1 MKKRTLLTIVVAAG
15 LASCTTSVPKAN
27 LKTELDTL
35 SYSVGLANTR
45 GLKDYLFNQMDLDST
60 YFDDFIKGVNEGAN
74 KSGKKDAAYLAGLQI
89 GHQISSQ
96 MVDGINKQ
104 FFGESGQGINKEQF
118 LAGFNAG
125 LLDKGVIT
133 QDEAELIAKEGFD
146 KLQEKQM
153 LEEFGENKA
162 EGEKFLAENKAKE
175 GVVTTESGL
184 QYEILREGKGAIPT
198 DENTVKVH
206 YEGKLLDGTIFDSS
220 YEREEPAE
228 FPVTGVIKGWT
239 EALKLMPVG
248 SKWKVYIP
256 QELAYGKANTGKIN
270 PFSMLIFEVELLD
283 ITK

>member
-1 MKKRTLLTIVVAAG
+1 
-15 LASCTTSVPKAN
+15 
-27 LKTELDTL
+27 
-35 SYSVGLANTR
+35 
-45 GLKDYLFNQMDLDST
+45 
-60 YFDDFIKGVNEGAN
+60 
-74 KSGKKDAAYLAGLQI
+74 
-89 GHQISSQ
+89 